1 MMLFWILAIT
11 DLIMVGITWA
21 VYGSSATYRDGM
33 LLGVHL
39 PESAISLS
47 PVAQLT
53 DSYQK
58 HIRKFYLL
66 HLVLGVVVAIPFFWL
81 ASIGITLWCIWFCVF
96 LARAVSLLYSAHR
109 QLYLLK
115 LEQGLG
121 NTTKEPFTAAADT
134 RTAIHTQKAALPLY
148 WHLLPLVM
156 VFIPLFFS
164 RIRNYILTDT
174 SGGIFLITWIVLWLF
189 FLLFAWGYS
198 KNGNRIYSAHTEIN
212 VAINAQE
219 HRYWSRMFFF
229 YSLCNSLAFIS
240 EIFFLANDLEWY
252 WWSHLL
258 FFIFQTIPIVAVF
271 VMYFR
276 LKKKK
281 AQILASDDEPMYVDD
296 DYYWRNGWYSNPDD
310 SEFSMVFQ
318 FEHIVLDQEEGKEKW
333 DLAPLPFLK
342 LKEILNRWQM
352 ELSGRGWNSLFWN
365 NHDLPRIVSRWGNDG
380 EYRVESAKMLAILLH
395 GMQGTPYIYQGEE
408 LGMTNALYAIEDYRD
423 IETRNMYRERLH
435 KGYDEADIIASIHAK
450 GRDNARTP
458 MQWDDSEN
466 AGFFSDGTE
475 HKRTGNKPNR

>member
-281 AQILASDDEPMYVDD
+281 AQILAADDEPMYVDD
-296 DYYWRNGWYSNPDD
+296 DYY
-310 SEFSMVFQ
+310 
-318 FEHIVLDQEEGKEKW
+318 
-333 DLAPLPFLK
+333 
-342 LKEILNRWQM
+342 
-352 ELSGRGWNSLFWN
+352 
-365 NHDLPRIVSRWGNDG
+365 
-380 EYRVESAKMLAILLH
+380 
-395 GMQGTPYIYQGEE
+395 
-408 LGMTNALYAIEDYRD
+408 
-423 IETRNMYRERLH
+423 
-435 KGYDEADIIASIHAK
+435 
-450 GRDNARTP
+450 
-458 MQWDDSEN
+458 
-466 AGFFSDGTE
+466 
-475 HKRTGNKPNR
+475 